1 MEYQLYKNIITHP
14 DVCNGQATIKGTRIT
29 VKTIME
35 FVFSG
40 EGEEEILKSYPR
52 LTVEDIKTCKEF
64 TSLLLERPTSVT
76 PIKMV
81 G

>member
-14 DVCNGQATIKGTRIT
+14 DICNGKAIIKGTRIT
-29 VKTIME
+29 VQTIAE
-35 FVFSG
+35 LVLTG
-40 EGEEEILKSYPR
+40 ESNEQIIESYPR
-52 LTVEDIKTCKEF
+52 LTTEDIAVCKEF
-64 TSLLLERPTSVT
+64 FSLLLEKPTLVR